1 MHYREIG
8 VITDSVATPLSSSE
22 SGSLS
27 PLARKAGSLLR
38 AVEKGAG
45 SCRLSSVVCSHTW
58 RRQCTAGKATTVDE
72 RTSTD
77 TKATGVSRAGC
88 TFPG

>member
-8 VITDSVATPLSSSE
+8 VITDSVAMTSSSSE

-27 PLARKAGSLLR
+27 PLARKAELLLR
-38 AVEKGAG
+38 AGEKGAG
-45 SCRLSSVVCSHTW
+45 SCRLSSVVSSHTW
-58 RRQCTAGKATTVDE
+58 RRQCTAAKATTVDE
-72 RTSTD
+72 RTCTD